1 MDRLDTKYQLK
12 SITQSKEFLL
22 IVSTLM
28 YQKPRNLK
36 WLIKKIN
43 YKSIT
48 NFVKGKRRAK
58 VYNKIKKNLFFIGEN
73 NEGKANF
80 NG

>member
-1 MDRLDTKYQLK
+1 MDLLDTKYQLK
-12 SITQSKEFLL
+12 CITQSKEFLL

-48 NFVKGKRRAK
+48 NFVKGKRTAK
-58 VYNKIKKNLFFIGEN
+58 VYNKIKKIYFL
-73 NEGKANF
+73 
-80 NG
+80 